1 MKKTIKIKES
11 DLENIIYQVLKEQS
25 SDRNPLCPV
34 QCKVKVLG
42 KGNVGVDIKMIQS
55 ALSRCGFNKEN
66 EGGGM
71 NVGCGKDHT
80 KCDGKFNVETENA
93 VREFQKKRGIT
104 IDGLVGPKTL
114 RQLTRGPESCLKPFK
129 CDCNK
134 KIVKPGDPNNGLN
147 DKIGDSNNGLN
158 DKIGDSNNGINDSQ
172 DVKVSCD
179 KSISCFKKF
188 NKYADRP
195 DICALAKCL
204 GVCLPKGMCLGDKTD
219 KCKGCPKYVWM
230 GMQTAVYDAEKEKL
244 RSRCISNKC
253 SIPTRDSRLMFPGNH
268 I

>member
-80 KCDGKFNVETENA
+80 KCDGKFNVETEKA

-114 RQLTRGPESCLKPFK
+114 GQLTRGPESCLKPFK

-134 KIVKPGDPNNGLN
+134 KIVKPGDP
-147 DKIGDSNNGLN
+147 NNGLN

-204 GVCLPKGMCLGDKTD
+204 GICLPKGMCLGDKTD